1 MINDN
6 LNALGELRL
15 VLKNEEGEVKE
26 DITVP
31 NIITTVGKAH
41 IAVSMA
47 GTAQGVM
54 SHMEVGT
61 GTTDPGVGNTTLE
74 SAVGSSRTALASWT
88 ASSNTIVATCTFAA
102 GTGTGALTEAG
113 LFNASSSGTML
124 ARTEFSVINK
134 AAADSLTVSWT
145 ITIS

>member
-6 LNALGELRL
+6 LKALGELRL
-15 VLKNEEGEVKE
+15 VLRNEKGEVKK

-31 NIITTVGKAH
+31 NIITTAGKAH
-41 IAVSMA
+41 IAIRMA
-47 GTAQGVM
+47 GTAQAVM
-54 SHMEVGT
+54 THMELGT
-61 GTTDPGVGNTTLE
+61 GTTNPAVGDTTLE
-74 SAVGSSRTALASWT
+74 TIVSGSRQSLASWT
-88 ASSNTIVATCTFAA
+88 ASTNTITATCTFAA

-113 LFNASSSGTML
+113 IFNASSSGTMI
-124 ARTEFSVINK
+124 ARTEFDVINK

>member
-26 DITVP
+26 EITVP
-31 NIITTVGKAH
+31 NIITTAGKAH
-41 IAVSMA
+41 IAVRMA

-54 SHMEVGT
+54 SHMELGT
-61 GTTDPGVGNTTLE
+61 GTTSPAAGNTTLE
-74 SAVGSSRTALASWT
+74 TIISGSRQGLASWT
-88 ASSNTIVATCTFAA
+88 ASTNTIVAPCTFAA
-102 GTGTGALTEAG
+102 GVGTGAVTEAG
-113 LFNASSSGTML
+113 ILNASSGGTLL
-124 ARTEFSVINK
+124 ARTTFSVINK

>member
-31 NIITTVGKAH
+31 NIITTAGKTH
-41 IAVSMA
+41 IASRMQNA
-47 GTAQGVM
+47 SATAM
-54 SHMEVGT
+54 SHMELGT
-61 GTTDPGVGNTTLE
+61 GTTSPAAGNTTLE
-74 SAVGSSRTALASWT
+74 TIIGSSRTALASWT
-88 ASSNTIVATCTFAA
+88 ASTNTIVATCTFAA
-102 GTGTGALTEAG
+102 GTGTGAVTEAG
-113 LFNASSSGTML
+113 ILNASSGGTLL
-124 ARTEFSVINK
+124 ARTTFSVINK